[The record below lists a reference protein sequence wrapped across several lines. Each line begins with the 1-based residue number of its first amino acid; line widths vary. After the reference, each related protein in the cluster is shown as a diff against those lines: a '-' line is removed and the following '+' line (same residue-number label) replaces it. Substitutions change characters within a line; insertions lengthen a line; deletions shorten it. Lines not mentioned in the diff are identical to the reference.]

1 MLSALK
7 SVRVRCMNEVSM
19 EKSMQL
25 LNHVGW
31 NDHMNEMSMEK
42 SV

>member
-7 SVRVRCMNEVSM
+7 SVRVGCMNEVSI
-19 EKSMQL
+19 ERSMQL
-25 LNHVGW
+25 LNHVWW

-42 SV
+42 GV